1 MEEIKR
7 LLLEEKAALL
17 ENIREK
23 TGNQNKLQNDI
34 GDAIDSSV
42 EEQDR
47 ELDLLLQDR
56 DQARLKGI
64 ENALQRMES
73 DDFGYCDE
81 CGENISKKRLMAVPL
96 TSMCIN
102 CQSIEERNRLAQ
114 NAFSRADYTSQALSD
129 E

>member
-17 ENIREK
+17 SEIQEK
-23 TGNQNKLQNDI
+23 TGNKNEINNDI
-34 GDAIDSSV
+34 GDVIDSSV
-42 EEQDR
+42 EEQER

-56 DQARLKGI
+56 ELARLEGI
-64 ENALQRMES
+64 EIALKRMES

-81 CGENISKKRLMAVPL
+81 CGEAISKKRLLAFPL
-96 TSMCIN
+96 ARMCIN
-102 CQSIEERNRLAQ
+102 CQSNEERSRLAQ
-114 NAFSRADYTSQALSD
+114 NAFSRADYSSQVLGD

>member
-114 NAFSRADYTSQALSD
+114 NAFSRADYTSQVLSD

>member
-114 NAFSRADYTSQALSD
+114 NAFSRADYTSQVLS
-129 E
+129 EE

>member
-17 ENIREK
+17 TEIREK
-23 TGNQNKLQNDI
+23 TGNNKKINSDI

-42 EEQDR
+42 EEQKR

-56 DQARLKGI
+56 EQARLTGI
-64 ENALQRMES
+64 EIALKRIES

-81 CGENISKKRLMAVPL
+81 CGEAISKKRLLAVPL
-96 TSMCIN
+96 ARMCIN
-102 CQSIEERNRLAQ
+102 CQSNEERSRLAQ
-114 NAFSRADYTSQALSD
+114 NTFSRADYSSQILVD
-129 E
+129 D